1 MSECREAFPSC
12 VWLAPSI
19 YNVVGSP
26 EGVSLVIYLCLVLGA
41 PHCWVL
47 VKPATKPETSFVRR
61 FGTRDGV
68 DRILK
73 MQDDWLGL
81 YEYELG
87 LTRPLDKNGIW

>member
-26 EGVSLVIYLCLVLGA
+26 EGVSLVVISAVVLGA

-47 VKPATKPETSFVRR
+47 VKPATKPKLV
-61 FGTRDGV
+61 
-68 DRILK
+68 L
-73 MQDDWLGL
+73 LGGL
-81 YEYELG
+81 GPGMG
-87 LTRPLDKNGIW
+87 LTVY